1 MNRSVL
7 MLKALIAFLI
17 PGAFV
22 RTLGDAEHAL
32 EMSKNEQFR
41 REGTAAQDV
50 HRKEAVE
57 RVRLRLTLL
66 RRCVLRAGACIISA
80 VVAAMM
86 VNRLS
91 GPTCLQSL
99 RLLFTLLSVSL
110 FAWATLG
117 RLGRAG
123 QSWKSDTV
131 VERLDQ
137 VLFWSS
143 YWLGTFFGVLAVV

>member
-50 HRKEAVE
+50 HRKEAVGE
-57 RVRLRLTLL
+57 STPASDAAQTLCAESGSL
-66 RRCVLRAGACIISA
+66 HH
-80 VVAAMM
+80 
-86 VNRLS
+86 LS
-91 GPTCLQSL
+91 GRCCDDGQQTI
-99 RLLFTLLSVSL
+99 RAHLS
-110 FAWATLG
+110 AIA
-117 RLGRAG
+117 
-123 QSWKSDTV
+123 
-131 VERLDQ
+131 
-137 VLFWSS
+137 
-143 YWLGTFFGVLAVV
+143 